1 MLHERC
7 FNAHLPNYRLM
18 SLIIGYLLRHVLVTP
33 SIKDPDVTYALREL
47 RFEEVIMSYGI
58 FFLHELDLKKNQV
71 PGLSTEDSKRLCE
84 AYDTP
89 FKLEKSIKKAPPLMQ
104 LTSQRATADYPWGK
118 MVTYAQLN
126 EIIQTVPNQ
135 LLKTPNTFP
144 TDSLKHPDSA
154 LLFMSFTSQIWLL
167 ITEGFTVDSETS
179 FESLEDAIDVWT
191 LKGIQEKCSNG
202 IIVHPTY
209 DGLVVERK
217 NKPKDVFGGRKKFFF
232 PSKDELNSSPLKPF
246 SKYEAY
252 YLNVYHQILE
262 TQEEES
268 IRKLDED
275 LDLIFSKLQ
284 CLPASIRERNKDVL
298 WTTHEG
304 KLEFVLNATYF
315 RIGGVFFEKES
326 RVVRRA
332 QLTNTAVDKK
342 LYEGK

>member
-1 MLHERC
+1 
-7 FNAHLPNYRLM
+7 M

-33 SIKDPDVTYALREL
+33 SIKDPDVTYALREM
-47 RFEEVIMSYGI
+47 RFEEVIMSHGI

-71 PGLSTEDSKRLCE
+71 PGLSSKDSKRLSE

-89 FKLEKSIKKAPPLMQ
+89 FKLEKSTKEAPPQMQ
-104 LTSQRATADYPWGK
+104 LTSRCATEDYPWGK
-118 MVTYAQLN
+118 MVTYSQLN
-126 EIIQTVPNQ
+126 KIIQTVSNQ
-135 LLKTPNTFP
+135 LLKTPDMFP
-144 TDSLKHPDSA
+144 PDSLKHPDSA

-167 ITEGFTVDSETS
+167 IAGGFTVDSETS
-179 FESLEDAIDVWT
+179 YENLEDAIGVWT
-191 LKGIQEKCSNG
+191 LENIREKCSDS

-217 NKPKDVFGGRKKFFF
+217 TKSKDMFGGRRKFFF
-232 PSKDELNSSPLKPF
+232 PLKDDLNGSPLEAF
-246 SKYEAY
+246 AKYDPY
-252 YLNVYHQILE
+252 YLNMYHQILE

-284 CLPASIRERNKDVL
+284 CLPASVRERNKDVL

-304 KLEFVLNATYF
+304 KLEFVLNAAYY

-332 QLTNTAVDKK
+332 QLTNTAIDKK